1 MRGVH
6 SPAAQLLKP
15 SLLRALRLP
24 LSWKGDG
31 HSHPC
36 SGFVVTDVL
45 LGVWGPVNYGGY
57 WRPRSKNL
65 VLPVQCSHRCRFA
78 PKYGCH
84 WRECAVCLHINQGIK
99 ISKEAFWL
107 FHSTSDSLIKM

>member
-1 MRGVH
+1 M
-6 SPAAQLLKP
+6 
-15 SLLRALRLP
+15 
-24 LSWKGDG
+24 
-31 HSHPC
+31 
-36 SGFVVTDVL
+36 DVL

-99 ISKEAFWL
+99 ISKEVVY
-107 FHSTSDSLIKM
+107 SLDTHTVNTNTTRLPNLGIRLHFVDEFILHFFPVK